1 MDCVDEKLSTLENA
15 RTLPSVASPLVPT
28 SHHIHAIGGIYVA
41 AFLSQVQ
48 ILVTKRNIYRENINL
63 LESLLNAGMD
73 RFDLNYS
80 H

>member
-15 RTLPSVASPLVPT
+15 RTLPGVASPLVPT

-48 ILVTKRNIYRENINL
+48 ILVTKRNIYRENITRRYFVYGIIYL
-63 LESLLNAGMD
+63 VKSLEM
-73 RFDLNYS
+73 
-80 H
+80 